1 MQSAGSRERK
11 TRDERVPEILE
22 AALRVFSE
30 HGYAGASLKRI
41 ADAAGLKSPQ
51 LLAWYFPSKRE
62 LYESTL
68 ARYVSSL
75 GDVITGLAEDD
86 RDPEEYLAALAGGI
100 LEHFSEPRVAMA
112 LRLLAQAGPGER
124 RRIDSQLWPP
134 EVFERLELYLA
145 RQAERGRLV
154 PHDSRRAA
162 YAFLALIWS
171 QAMARL
177 FPTLSPA
184 GEDGPLPI
192 ESAVQL
198 FMRGLEA
205 YS

>member
-1 MQSAGSRERK
+1 
-11 TRDERVPEILE
+11 VPEILE

-68 ARYVSSL
+68 ARYTSGVGEAITDVNG
-75 GDVITGLAEDD
+75 GDAEPQEHLTRLARNIVD
-86 RDPEEYLAALAGGI
+86 
-100 LEHFSEPRVAMA
+100 HFSNPRVAMA
-112 LRLLAQAGPGER
+112 LRLLAQAGPSKR
-124 RRIDSQLWPP
+124 RRVDSELWPP
-134 EVFERLELYLA
+134 QVFERLERYLS
-145 RQAERGRLV
+145 QEVERGRLV

-177 FPTLSPA
+177 FPGLSMPK
-184 GEDGPLPI
+184 GEEPLSI
-192 ESAVQL
+192 EATVQL
-198 FMRGLEA
+198 FLRGLEA
-205 YS
+205 YAETSKS